1 MACRAMLNKID
12 KIMDKIDE
20 VCIDRQ
26 RERVADNL
34 PLKPISEEEVRSR
47 LATYRETFQVL
58 DAVFAGLR
66 SIEPTKDEI
75 DMTGRSIALLE
86 HYWELLDL
94 PRTPKYHLLS
104 HAVMQMIRFGGL
116 GDKTDEF
123 MEKWHQ
129 IMGIQHDLTCK
140 MQGGYK
146 ARATTMIRNLWRNSH
161 PRVVA
166 TRKAILDVNAREP
179 YKGGAV
185 DKTSNERRAARW
197 ETIRSL
203 EEKLLV
209 EHWKEEAE
217 DLAAEEEA

>member
-1 MACRAMLNKID
+1 
-12 KIMDKIDE
+12 
-20 VCIDRQ
+20 
-26 RERVADNL
+26 
-34 PLKPISEEEVRSR
+34 
-47 LATYRETFQVL
+47 
-58 DAVFAGLR
+58 
-66 SIEPTKDEI
+66 
-75 DMTGRSIALLE
+75 MTGRSIALLE

-94 PRTPKYHLLS
+94 PRTPKYHLLP